1 VSKISDIEWNMNI
14 AIEQAMLA
22 SKLGEVPVGA
32 VVVDGNNKMVS
43 QAHNLKEMS
52 NRSHA
57 HAEILALEQA
67 AKINDNWRLT
77 DHSLFVT
84 LEPCPMCMHA
94 LLQYRIKKL
103 YFAAYD
109 PKGGSLSLGYPIGFD
124 KRLNHQL
131 EIQGGIL
138 HYKASELLS
147 VFFKQRRNEYKISK

>member
-1 VSKISDIEWNMNI
+1 MNNSKDIEWVMNI
-14 AIEQAMLA
+14 ALEQASLA
-22 SKLGEVPVGA
+22 VKAGEVPVGA
-32 VVVDGNNKMVS
+32 VVADRDFKIIATAFN
-43 QAHNLKEMS
+43 QKEQT

-57 HAEILALEQA
+57 HAEIVALELA
-67 AKINDNWRLT
+67 AKISNNWRLT
-77 DHSLFVT
+77 DYSLFVT

-94 LLQYRIKKL
+94 LLQYRIEKL

-147 VFFKQRRNEYKISK
+147 NFFKQRRHEYKISK

>member
-1 VSKISDIEWNMNI
+1 MSQNKDIEWIMNI
-14 AIEQAMLA
+14 ALEQANQA
-22 SKLGEVPVGA
+22 IKLGEVPVGA
-32 VVVDGNNKMVS
+32 VLVDSDYKIVS
-43 QAHNLKEMS
+43 MSHNLKEQT

-67 AKINDNWRLT
+67 SKQTNNWRLL

-94 LLQYRIKKL
+94 ILQYRIKKL

-124 KRLNHQL
+124 KRLNHQI
-131 EIQGGIL
+131 EIQGGVL

-147 VFFKQRRNEYKISK
+147 SFFKQRRNEYKISK